1 MIDLIICMLMYMYL
15 VVCNVVK
22 VVVMINDVFVYGN
35 KEK

>member
-1 MIDLIICMLMYMYL
+1 MIDMIICMLMYMYL

-22 VVVMINDVFVYGN
+22 VVVMIDDVFVYGN